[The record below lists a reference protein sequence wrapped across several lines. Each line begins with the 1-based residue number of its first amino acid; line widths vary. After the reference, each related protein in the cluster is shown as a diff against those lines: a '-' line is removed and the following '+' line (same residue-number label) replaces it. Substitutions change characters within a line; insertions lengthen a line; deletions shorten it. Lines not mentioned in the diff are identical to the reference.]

1 MNDIRYKEFL
11 NEESESL
18 SEFKIQALL
27 VISNKSGRMKTDIL
41 SNIRAI
47 QGITRV
53 HVDEVLDRAYYEISK
68 LTIKVNI
75 APFGIASLDQ
85 IFSKIKKDIISIQS
99 IQRFTYIS
107 KPSKI

>member
-53 HVDEVLDRAYYEISK
+53 HVDENVCKFVCRDYQHL
-68 LTIKVNI
+68 
-75 APFGIASLDQ
+75 AS
-85 IFSKIKKDIISIQS
+85 
-99 IQRFTYIS
+99 
-107 KPSKI
+107 